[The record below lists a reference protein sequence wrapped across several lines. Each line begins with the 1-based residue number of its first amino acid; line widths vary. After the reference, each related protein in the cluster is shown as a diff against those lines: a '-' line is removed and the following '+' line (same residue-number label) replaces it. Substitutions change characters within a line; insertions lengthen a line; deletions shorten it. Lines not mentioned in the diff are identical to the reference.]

1 MNTRLTLQLSVCVSC
16 RCDEYVNQ
24 LDQMQRQLAAAEDE
38 KKTLNSLLRMAI
50 QQKLAL
56 TQRLEDLEFDHEETR
71 RGGTASRVKA
81 RSKAASAASAA
92 INHPHVSQSLSCSG
106 IGRPEP
112 NNAVP
117 HGILGGPVVFCS
129 EKYKIYCDWGGQ
141 GFRKGL
147 LCTEGRAPV
156 GRTLPALVFKSPTRS
171 LSSLTSLRSSRDCC
185 VTNRLLVC
193 ASVNA

>member
-1 MNTRLTLQLSVCVSC
+1 MVWHGTIYLPDALHDQFKVNEYTSDSTALSVCVSC

-117 HGILGGPVVFCS
+117 HAFW
-129 EKYKIYCDWGGQ
+129 E
-141 GFRKGL
+141 
-147 LCTEGRAPV
+147 
-156 GRTLPALVFKSPTRS
+156 ALWSSAARSTRS
-171 LSSLTSLRSSRDCC
+171 TATEADKDSARDCC
-185 VTNRLLVC
+185 VQRGGRLPAEPSLP
-193 ASVNA
+193 